1 MQTSARL
8 AVILTILAT
17 LFWSANFQATKIALE
32 SLTSWTASSERFIIA
47 SIFIVI
53 FAISRGQFSFST
65 LNKNIFPFI
74 FLGAIGVAGFNGAL
88 FLGLQTSHPV
98 TAALI
103 MATTPISANILE
115 AIMRRQM
122 PQPARIIG
130 MAISLLGVSIVI
142 THGKI
147 FAGGSIAFA
156 PGDIII
162 FVGSL
167 GWSIYTVGTRA
178 MVVESTPIETT
189 TWTMIFG
196 TCILSAIAF
205 IQESP
210 IKTLGAASLSSHLA
224 GIYMGIAGS
233 VLAYLFWIIGIST
246 RGPGKT
252 AIFFNFVP
260 LFAIVIQAVLGSM
273 PGYAQLLGAALT
285 IAGVLL
291 GQKKLTPPLISIWN
305 LKKAAPDK
313 MKNNNIECHSVKRT
327 EKI

>member
-1 MQTSARL
+1 MQISSKS
-8 AVILTILAT
+8 AVILTLLAT
-17 LFWSANFQATKIALE
+17 LFWGSNFQATKIALE
-32 SLTSWTASSERFIIA
+32 SLSSWTASSERFIIA
-47 SIFIVI
+47 SLLIVA
-53 FAISRGQFSFST
+53 FATLRGQLSFST
-65 LNKNIFPFI
+65 LKKNIFPFI

-122 PQPARIIG
+122 PQRIRIIG

-196 TCILSAIAF
+196 TFILSAIAF

-210 IKTLGAASLSSHLA
+210 IKTLGSASLSSHLA
-224 GIYMGIAGS
+224 DVYMGIAGS

-273 PGYAQLLGAALT
+273 PSYAQLLGAALT

-291 GQKKLTPPLISIWN
+291 GQKKINTSIN
-305 LKKAAPDK
+305 INMESKKSAPDR
-313 MKNNNIECHSVKRT
+313 MKITLSNAMQ
-327 EKI
+327 

>member
-1 MQTSARL
+1 MQVSPKSAI
-8 AVILTILAT
+8 ILTLLAT
-17 LFWSANFQATKIALE
+17 LFWGANFQATKIALE
-32 SLTSWTASSERFIIA
+32 SLSSWTASSERFIVA
-47 SIFIVI
+47 SLFIII
-53 FAISRGQFSFST
+53 FATSRRQLSFKT
-65 LNKNIFPFI
+65 LKKNIFPFI
-74 FLGAIGVAGFNGAL
+74 FLGTIGVAGFNGAL

-115 AIMRRQM
+115 AIIRRRA
-122 PQPARIIG
+122 PQRIRVIG
-130 MAISLLGVSIVI
+130 MAISLLGVSVVI
-142 THGKI
+142 TNGNI
-147 FAGGSIAFA
+147 FTGGSIALA

-189 TWTMIFG
+189 SWTMLFG
-196 TCILSAIAF
+196 TFILSAIAC

-210 IKTLGAASLSSHLA
+210 IKALGSASLSSHLA
-224 GIYMGIAGS
+224 DVYMGIAGS

-273 PGYAQLLGAALT
+273 PSSVQLLGAALT

-291 GQKKLTPPLISIWN
+291 GQRKINTAGNINMESKKSS
-305 LKKAAPDK
+305 A
-313 MKNNNIECHSVKRT
+313 
-327 EKI
+327 